1 MEYCFIIVLI
11 KLVLIAK
18 KLKMKIQL
26 IISVLCFAMLCS
38 CKIKHRE
45 IPKEIIKTEVGEN
58 INDSLKKYKVEN
70 INDSCIK
77 YLYGRN
83 GFKMFSNSDSLLVGM
98 CKYVPWK
105 IRQENDS
112 IVFIYYILYYQ
123 DTILMNNRFIM
134 DENFHS
140 FDINIRTQKIEKV
153 FLGQETTYERFNDY
167 LDEYNEEIRSQ
178 RFKNNFKKY
187 FPKLHPEFKRLF
199 AGMANKGAGVP

>member
-1 MEYCFIIVLI
+1 
-11 KLVLIAK
+11 
-18 KLKMKIQL
+18 MKIQL
-26 IISVLCFAMLCS
+26 IISVICFAMLCS
-38 CKIKHRE
+38 CKSKHRE

-70 INDSCIK
+70 INDTCIK

-123 DTILMNNRFIM
+123 DTILMSNRFIM

-153 FLGQETTYERFNDY
+153 FLGQETSYQKFRDFLNTYY
-167 LDEYNEEIRSQ
+167 KEIRSQ
-178 RFKNNFKKY
+178 RFKNNFNKY
-187 FPKLHPEFKRLF
+187 YPKLHPEFKRLF
-199 AGMANKGAGVP
+199 EGMNIDGATVP